1 MTHNVSITTS
11 GNYSIKALK
20 YCVDVLGEERC
31 MYSIDYPYDTI
42 EEAQD
47 WWKAL
52 DLPEK
57 QKDAIGRTNAIK
69 LFKLPLDL

>member
-1 MTHNVSITTS
+1 MLT
-11 GNYSIKALK
+11 KL
-20 YCVDVLGEERC
+20 
-31 MYSIDYPYDTI
+31 DYPYDTI